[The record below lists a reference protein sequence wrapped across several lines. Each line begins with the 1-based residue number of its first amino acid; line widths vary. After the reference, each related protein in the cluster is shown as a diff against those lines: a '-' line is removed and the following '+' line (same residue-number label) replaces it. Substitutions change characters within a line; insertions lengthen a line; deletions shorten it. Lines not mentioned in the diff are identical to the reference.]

1 MPTSNT
7 IKICRFT
14 WERDGD
20 TTVPRSRIPRSAA
33 AVLARRTTKTCR
45 WIIGCVSLDRIM
57 SFSSDVFLD
66 RCFSHA
72 NKTTH
77 VREPRKFQRQIK
89 DTTWRF
95 SLSTISLYIG
105 ESHAILKAGRC
116 VVSRFRSRGDSLC
129 SAAKCTKYIN
139 LPDDGGCPN
148 FAFPI
153 GN

>member
-77 VREPRKFQRQIK
+77 VREPRKFQQQIK
-89 DTTWRF
+89 GTIWRF
-95 SLSTISLYIG
+95 SLSTISLWGKSCNIKG
-105 ESHAILKAGRC
+105 

-148 FAFPI
+148 FAFPV

>member
-89 DTTWRF
+89 GTTWRF
-95 SLSTISLYIG
+95 SLSTISLWGKSCNIKG
-105 ESHAILKAGRC
+105 GSVRC
-116 VVSRFRSRGDSLC
+116 VTFSFPRRFIVLC
-129 SAAKCTKYIN
+129 R
-139 LPDDGGCPN
+139 
-148 FAFPI
+148 
-153 GN
+153 